1 MNETQTQSITFLTL
15 VDWLGTED
23 PVLISRACE
32 VLVKLNPIHLPRI
45 VHEAL
50 NTKRSIRHRVRLLD
64 VIEYMNHPLPP
75 DSWIELMMATT
86 KIKSPELRFKIAGLL
101 TMHQK
106 QACQK
111 PTQSDC
117 LSSHETPLAGTN
129 DPTIQ

>member
-50 NTKRSIRHRVRLLD
+50 DAKRSIRHRVRLLD
-64 VIEYMNHPLPP
+64 VIEHMNHQLPP
-75 DSWIELMMATT
+75 ESWIELMMAVA
-86 KIKSPELRFKIAGLL
+86 KIKSPELRFKIASVMA
-101 TMHQK
+101 MHQK
-106 QACQK
+106 QACLK

-117 LSSHETPLAGTN
+117 LSSDETPLAGIN
-129 DPTIQ
+129 DPTMQ